1 MKTIIPA
8 IMAVS
13 IFTCTGCITAGI
25 GLGTALAEQMAA
37 KTVSN
42 AVTDQNCFTATLNSM
57 GNADANGQA
66 KIIALTAKLK
76 QITPEEAQTLI
87 MAGPVVLGNHFNA
100 SDVGYLRGSIETLGG
115 EIEITQNSVG
125 TRFKNAASQSVSNMD
140 VTNMATDA
148 VLGSE
153 LGSVAQGTVSQV
165 NQVRSQVQG
174 TLDSVNNVR
183 TKVDNI
189 GAQVNNVSNQVN
201 NIGTQVNSVGTQV
214 NSVGTQVN
222 SVGTQVQNIGTK
234 VGQVH
239 SLSNESLTQVATQ
252 ATSQTDNL
260 NQVQAISNGLQNP
273 GQTLNNAV
281 SNTVDNAV
289 GGVNSTVNNTVNNT
303 VNGAVSQAEGTVQKL
318 NPIPQGTVIPLNT
331 EATPKVAPQVQP
343 VQPLKTQTVNGAS
356 LNGTNE
362 VKDDNLSDILLAE

>member
-87 MAGPVVLGNHFNA
+87 MTGPVVLGNHFNA

-153 LGSVAQGTVSQV
+153 LGSVAQGTISQV

-214 NSVGTQVN
+214 QS
-222 SVGTQVQNIGTK
+222 IGTK

-239 SLSNESLTQVATQ
+239 SLSNESLTQVAAQ
-252 ATSQTDNL
+252 ATGQTDNL
-260 NQVQAISNGLQNP
+260 NQVQAISNGLKNP
-273 GQTLNNAV
+273 GIMPLA
-281 SNTVDNAV
+281 
-289 GGVNSTVNNTVNNT
+289 
-303 VNGAVSQAEGTVQKL
+303 
-318 NPIPQGTVIPLNT
+318 IP
-331 EATPKVAPQVQP
+331 
-343 VQPLKTQTVNGAS
+343 
-356 LNGTNE
+356 
-362 VKDDNLSDILLAE
+362 

>member
-1 MKTIIPA
+1 MLFR
-8 IMAVS
+8 S
-13 IFTCTGCITAGI
+13 
-25 GLGTALAEQMAA
+25 
-37 KTVSN
+37 
-42 AVTDQNCFTATLNSM
+42 
-57 GNADANGQA
+57 
-66 KIIALTAKLK
+66 
-76 QITPEEAQTLI
+76 
-87 MAGPVVLGNHFNA
+87 
-100 SDVGYLRGSIETLGG
+100 ETLGG

-153 LGSVAQGTVSQV
+153 LGSVAQGTISQV

-201 NIGTQVNSVGTQV
+201 NIGI
-214 NSVGTQVN
+214 QVN

-239 SLSNESLTQVATQ
+239 SLSNESLTQVAAQ
-252 ATSQTDNL
+252 ATGQTDNL
-260 NQVQAISNGLQNP
+260 NQVQAISNGLKNP

-318 NPIPQGTVIPLNT
+318 NPIPQGTVVPLNT
-331 EATPKVAPQVQP
+331 EAAPKVAPQVQP
-343 VQPLKTQTVNGAS
+343 VQPLKTQTENGAS
-356 LNGTNE
+356 VNGINE
-362 VKDDNLSDILLAE
+362 TKDNNLSDILLAE

>member
-214 NSVGTQVN
+214 
-222 SVGTQVQNIGTK
+222 QNIGTK

-362 VKDDNLSDILLAE
+362 AKDNNLSDILLAE

>member
-201 NIGTQVNSVGTQV
+201 NIGP
-214 NSVGTQVN
+214 QVN

-252 ATSQTDNL
+252 ATSQTDRKS
-260 NQVQAISNGLQNP
+260 V
-273 GQTLNNAV
+273 V
-281 SNTVDNAV
+281 
-289 GGVNSTVNNTVNNT
+289 
-303 VNGAVSQAEGTVQKL
+303 
-318 NPIPQGTVIPLNT
+318 
-331 EATPKVAPQVQP
+331 
-343 VQPLKTQTVNGAS
+343 
-356 LNGTNE
+356 
-362 VKDDNLSDILLAE
+362 

>member
-214 NSVGTQVN
+214 NSVGTQV
-222 SVGTQVQNIGTK
+222 QNIGTK

-239 SLSNESLTQVATQ
+239 SLSNESLTQVAAQ
-252 ATSQTDNL
+252 ATGQTDNL
-260 NQVQAISNGLQNP
+260 NQVQAISNGLKKP

-318 NPIPQGTVIPLNT
+318 NPIPQGTVVPLNT
-331 EATPKVAPQVQP
+331 EAAPKVAPQVQP
-343 VQPLKTQTVNGAS
+343 VQPLKTQTENGAS
-356 LNGTNE
+356 VNGINE
-362 VKDDNLSDILLAE
+362 AKDNNLSDILLAE

>member
-1 MKTIIPA
+1 
-8 IMAVS
+8 MAVS

-25 GLGTALAEQMAA
+25 GLGTALAEHMAA
-37 KTVSN
+37 KTVSD

-66 KIIALTAKLK
+66 KIIALTAKHK

-87 MAGPVVLGNHFNA
+87 MAGPVVLGNNFNA

-115 EIEITQNSVG
+115 EIEITQNSIG
-125 TRFKNAASQSVSNMD
+125 TRFKNAANQSVSNLD

-153 LGSVAQGTVSQV
+153 LGSVAQGTIGQV

-174 TLDSVNNVR
+174 TVDSVNNIR

-189 GAQVNNVSNQVN
+189 GVQVNNVSNQVN
-201 NIGTQVNSVGTQV
+201 NI
-214 NSVGTQVN
+214 GTQVN

-239 SLSNESLTQVATQ
+239 SLSNESLTQVAAQ
-252 ATSQTDNL
+252 ATGQTDNL

-281 SNTVDNAV
+281 SNTVGNAV
-289 GGVNSTVNNTVNNT
+289 GGVNSTLNNT
-303 VNGAVSQAEGTVQKL
+303 VNGAVSQAEGSVKKL
-318 NPIPQGTVIPLNT
+318 NPISQGTVIPLNSEVT
-331 EATPKVAPQVQP
+331 SKVAPQVQP

-362 VKDDNLSDILLAE
+362 VKDDNLIDILLAE